1 MLSGKADFGQPI
13 LGKVR
18 RGLGWR
24 ASALHQVSDTDYRGA
39 SFGTVCCGRVQS
51 AALGQAGV
59 RGGASDFRVKLHQ
72 NNYYLLLNFLM
83 VNESL
88 KDLIAHSL
96 FFDNLELISNNQTTV
111 RLGHGRPG

>member
-1 MLSGKADFGQPI
+1 
-13 LGKVR
+13 
-18 RGLGWR
+18 
-24 ASALHQVSDTDYRGA
+24 
-39 SFGTVCCGRVQS
+39 
-51 AALGQAGV
+51 
-59 RGGASDFRVKLHQ
+59 
-72 NNYYLLLNFLM
+72 M